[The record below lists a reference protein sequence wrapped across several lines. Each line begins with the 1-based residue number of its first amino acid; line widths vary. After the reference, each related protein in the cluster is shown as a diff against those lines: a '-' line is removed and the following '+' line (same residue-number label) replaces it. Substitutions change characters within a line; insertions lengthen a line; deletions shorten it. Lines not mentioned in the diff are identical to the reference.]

1 MDEKNLCV
9 CMLVHQNYY
18 LDARV
23 IQYSESL
30 ANSGFCVDVLCVP
43 EVGASHPQSN
53 EKIRVYAIPHKRR
66 HGGIFVLLMEYM
78 ISLVLYT
85 IWLTVLHLRNRYHV
99 IHVHNMPDF
108 LIFSALIPRLLGARL
123 IMDIHDP
130 MPEFYQSKFNE
141 RQEHILVSLLKLE
154 ERISIGLAHHVI
166 TANPHFKENIVGRGI
181 SSSKISVITNQ
192 PDPRVFNRSA
202 YAAKRSEKRSGFSL
216 IYPGTIASRYGL
228 SVAIRAVPE
237 LAKYIPDLRLVIFG
251 PLSDHALE
259 LIELTEQLGITQYVE
274 FHHPIPVDEVPKQM
288 AMADVGI
295 YPAFPDPH
303 MSIAIP
309 GKVLEY
315 AVMGLPIVASRLQIL
330 EEMFPDE
337 SVLFFE
343 PGNVEQFTDC
353 VLRLYQNPA
362 LRSELVARVDRILAE
377 SQSWEREC
385 RRYLALIRQLTK

>member
-1 MDEKNLCV
+1 
-9 CMLVHQNYY
+9 
-18 LDARV
+18 
-23 IQYSESL
+23 
-30 ANSGFCVDVLCVP
+30 
-43 EVGASHPQSN
+43 
-53 EKIRVYAIPHKRR
+53 
-66 HGGIFVLLMEYM
+66 MEYM

-123 IMDIHDP
+123 ILDIHDP

-141 RQEHILVSLLKLE
+141 RQEHTLVSLLKLE

-166 TANPHFKENIVGRGI
+166 TANPHFKENIVARGI
-181 SSSKISVITNQ
+181 FSSKISVITNQ

-202 YAAKRSEKRSGFSL
+202 YTANRGEKRSDFSL
-216 IYPGTIASRYGL
+216 IYPGTIAPRYGL

-274 FHHPIPVDEVPKQM
+274 FHHPIPVDEVPRQM
-288 AMADVGI
+288 AMADAGI